1 MKFLLHYCHR
11 FHQSW
16 SAYYYGSPGEREAH
30 NGAIRE
36 TLKQQIDDRDTAR
49 VYDFHTRIS
58 ESIEVGQRDRT
69 DVESDSARVAEH
81 KRRLLE
87 YRDANKRVRF
97 YRFVECFFN
106 INCSIQF
113 VITYSVLSSRNYK
126 VILICK
132 INYLFIAILKKVIL
146 LSSKEDSKHC

>member
-1 MKFLLHYCHR
+1 MSIKLSIRFIVINFNIFSILPQGAIKILLHYCHR
-11 FHQSW
+11 FHQAW

-58 ESIEVGQRDRT
+58 ESIEVGERDRA

-87 YRDANKRVRF
+87 YSDANKRVRF
-97 YRFVECFFN
+97 Y
-106 INCSIQF
+106 
-113 VITYSVLSSRNYK
+113 
-126 VILICK
+126 
-132 INYLFIAILKKVIL
+132 FIF
-146 LSSKEDSKHC
+146 